1 MAFRDGLEDRLA
13 AFLRDHGEPSDTE
26 VVDLTEITGGYSLL
40 TMRFTA
46 RSSAGERPLVLRA
59 NRPADA
65 AINQTDRA
73 REWEVLQHLTRRG
86 DVPMPVAHSAD
97 PTGERLGVPAIVL
110 EFLDGPQLGTR
121 IAAAQPDELG
131 TLVDQLAVAA
141 AHIHRVPVDSL
152 PACLEH
158 PDSWD
163 DYIDEKIALWRQV
176 EAEHCERDPFIR
188 WIATWMDR
196 HRPSP
201 APMTLVHGE
210 FQAGNLMFD
219 ADDELNVIDWEWAE
233 IGDPRAD
240 LGWYQTAAAF
250 NPPDLIA
257 THPERFC
264 RRYCDETG
272 LSEDVVNP
280 ATINY
285 FGMLNAARTWGLT
298 LGGMAAMARGE
309 NHLITT
315 AYLTSAE
322 VVIHD
327 LWRQWMENI
336 EAAEAE
342 IERTMKEFA

>member
-1 MAFRDGLEDRLA
+1 MAFRDGLEGRLA
-13 AFLRDHGEPSDTE
+13 AFLREHGEPEDTE

-40 TMRFTA
+40 TMKFVARTA
-46 RSSAGERPLVLRA
+46 TGERPLVLRA

-73 REWEVLQHLTRRG
+73 REWDVLRHLTARG
-86 DVPMPVAHSAD
+86 DVPMPAAHSAD
-97 PTGERLGVPAIVL
+97 PTGDRLGVPAIVL
-110 EFLDGPQLGTR
+110 EFLDGPQLTTR
-121 IAAAQPDELG
+121 IAAAEPDELE
-131 TLVDQLAVAA
+131 TLTDQLAVAA
-141 AHIHRVPVDSL
+141 AQIHRVPVASL
-152 PACLEH
+152 PECLER
-158 PDSWD
+158 PESWD
-163 DYIDEKIALWRQV
+163 SYIDERIALWRQV

-188 WIATWMDR
+188 WMATWMDH

-201 APMTLVHGE
+201 VPLTLVHGE

-219 ADDELNVIDWEWAE
+219 AAGELNVIDWEWAQ

-257 THPERFC
+257 TYPERFC

-272 LSEDVVNP
+272 LTEDVINP
-280 ATINY
+280 AAINY
-285 FGMLNAARTWGLT
+285 FGMLNGARTWGIT

-309 NHLITT
+309 NTLITT

-322 VVIHD
+322 AVFHD

-342 IERTMKEFA
+342 FERRTKEYA